1 MSDQQKK
8 MVSAKM
14 TGKSRNLWEV
24 LDEGRLKPVPEVIM
38 SNKKQA
44 DWKIIRRFLTCDKRT
59 ISKTIMDP
67 VTFEETRCDEENQ
80 EYREPSERYLNF
92 KRKFYDEKFT
102 SVLKQE
108 YTYGMVDGWSEQDK
122 HIISVHW
129 GWQKMLDYLGI
140 VPFIPS
146 VMINI
151 SPDWSVAGRVKTDRW
166 KIKILENQLLKYLNT
181 CNRWDKASYVIENG
195 SDGDHIHLHCVAQM
209 SKATLK
215 SVETH
220 VAKGGI
226 STTLQKQTKKL
237 KGMEGLLKGVGIQ
250 TRTLRTELLVS
261 DKMDYLIDAK
271 KPEGHKNHSVIFE
284 KKDLVF

>member
-1 MSDQQKK
+1 MSDEQK
-8 MVSAKM
+8 MLVSKQM
-14 TGKSRNLWEV
+14 KGKSRNFWEV
-24 LDEGRLKPVPEVIM
+24 LDHGILKPVPEVIM
-38 SNKKQA
+38 TQISLHGRYTQTKFKTTSEDVWVDDRLEKRVTDNPKYLEPTNRMKWADDKYMNYMMDWDWLAWAKGPDMKK
-44 DWKIIRRFLTCDKRT
+44 L
-59 ISKTIMDP
+59 
-67 VTFEETRCDEENQ
+67 EERWVNWC
-80 EYREPSERYLNF
+80 
-92 KRKFYDEKFT
+92 
-102 SVLKQE
+102 
-108 YTYGMVDGWSEQDK
+108 GGVDA
-122 HIISVHW
+122 VHE
-129 GWQKMLDYLGI
+129 YLGI
-140 VPFIPS
+140 IPFIPS

-151 SPDWSVAGRVKTDRW
+151 SPDWKIVKGARRDSW
-166 KIKILENQLLKYLNT
+166 KIKLLENELLKYLRT

-237 KGMEGLLKGVGIQ
+237 KGMEGLFKGVGIQ

-261 DKMDYLIDAK
+261 DKLDYLIDAK